1 MIKKLS
7 ISILL
12 LSATMVAVAQ
22 DWPQYLG
29 PTRDSKSPQKNLL
42 REWPAEG
49 PEVLWSVDVGIG
61 YGGPVI
67 EDGKAYLLDR
77 DGQKEIE
84 IMRCFDMDSG
94 KELWRHEY
102 PSAGNVM
109 YPGSRSV
116 PIVEGKY
123 VYSAGH
129 NGDLYCYD
137 TKNGKVV
144 WNKNFWTEYGG
155 DKLPIWAISQ
165 CPLIYGDMLIVLSGA
180 PEAGLVAYNK
190 KNGEVIWKTP
200 SLGDESYTSPNI
212 VKIDGEDHLCIV
224 ISSTN
229 PFGHRDKQP
238 QKGKVIGLNPTNGEI
253 LWRYDNWECHIS
265 CSNATDAGD
274 NKLLIVGG
282 YERGATMIQVEKGAD
297 GKYATKE
304 LYTTIEFG
312 DQTKPALFHDGYFY
326 AQYGTNN
333 RRDGL
338 CCMDINGNIM
348 WKTKREPN
356 FDKGSMILAD
366 GLILA
371 TDGLNSLYLIQPDP
385 TGFKPLAK
393 ADLLAPAQTGDAP
406 QGGQMGRGMMGRS
419 SNWAPIALSD
429 GKLLIRNQQKMFCVK
444 VAK

>member
-29 PTRDSKSPQKNLL
+29 PTRDSKSSQQNLL

-77 DGQKEIE
+77 DGQKEVE
-84 IMRCFDMDSG
+84 IMRCFDMNSG

-102 PSAGNVM
+102 PSKGNVM
-109 YPGSRSV
+109 FPGSRSV

-129 NGDLYCYD
+129 NGDLYCYE

-144 WNKNFWTEYGG
+144 WNKNFWTDFNGA
-155 DKLPIWAISQ
+155 KIPVWALSQ
-165 CPLIYGDMLIVLSGA
+165 CPLIYDNMLILLSQA
-180 PEAGLVAYNK
+180 ADTGLVAYDK
-190 KNGEVIWKTP
+190 KTGDVIWKTP
-200 SLGDESYTSPNI
+200 ALGDESYTSPNI

-224 ISSTN
+224 ISSTDHVM
-229 PFGHRDKQP
+229 HRDKP
-238 QKGKVIGLNPTNGEI
+238 KQKGKVIGFNPKTGEE
-253 LWRYDNWECHIS
+253 LWRYDNWECIIS
-265 CSNATDAGD
+265 CANATDAGD

-282 YERGATMIQVEKGAD
+282 YDRGATMIQVEKGAD

-338 CCMDINGNIM
+338 CCMDYQ
-348 WKTKREPN
+348 W
-356 FDKGSMILAD
+356 
-366 GLILA
+366 
-371 TDGLNSLYLIQPDP
+371 
-385 TGFKPLAK
+385 
-393 ADLLAPAQTGDAP
+393 
-406 QGGQMGRGMMGRS
+406 
-419 SNWAPIALSD
+419 
-429 GKLLIRNQQKMFCVK
+429 
-444 VAK
+444 